1 MQAKENHNVY
11 SRIDAW
17 FRAANEFKSA
27 VDPKTKKKLTDKEV
41 MEYKLECKDF
51 FVNKIMEKSPPEVR
65 IGKEMFLDPMG
76 ATVNEENLKRCR
88 EAVMRQLKMKL
99 SVGQRC

>member
-51 FVNKIMEKSPPEVR
+51 FGINCE
-65 IGKEMFLDPMG
+65 
-76 ATVNEENLKRCR
+76 
-88 EAVMRQLKMKL
+88 
-99 SVGQRC
+99 